1 MKSPRSEGD
10 ERPLPPL
17 ILPYIHSLQV
27 LTNHKFKGS
36 YTGIYSLYIIY
47 VQELTIPYLLDFKDT
62 GVNSHISISSYQVQG
77 LTYRL
82 VPDYKGESYTSTIC
96 SH

>member
-36 YTGIYSLYIIY
+36 YRDIQSIYYLCTGINYPL
-47 VQELTIPYLLDFKDT
+47 LTRLL
-62 GVNSHISISSYQVQG
+62 QG
-77 LTYRL
+77 LT
-82 VPDYKGESYTSTIC
+82 VI
-96 SH
+96 

>member
-62 GVNSHISISSYQVQG
+62 EGNSQVYSNSKVSINIQV
-77 LTYRL
+77 
-82 VPDYKGESYTSTIC
+82 YKW
-96 SH
+96 

>member
-77 LTYRL
+77 LTYRDYIDISL
-82 VPDYKGESYTSTIC
+82 SVPVLY
-96 SH
+96 